1 MISPFDTA
9 SFSLNNK
16 PVGDLKLA
24 LKQDSTQ
31 GIKTV
36 AKQFEAMFL
45 NIMLRGMRSGG
56 GNSLLDNNETKLY
69 TEQLDQQFAQKIAD
83 GPGIGLADALVKQI
97 TRSQT
102 LAAPNLDTPTTAIP
116 LKKDEAAKSFALPG
130 TASTAL
136 PLQRNEPAGSFNLP
150 APLSPIPLS
159 PGPRSAPGNAKEFVS
174 QFWPAA
180 VAAGRELGVPA
191 KGLMAQAALESG
203 WGKRDIKLADGGTSH
218 NLFGIKANKGW
229 DGPVAEVATTE
240 YVNGEP
246 TQRVERFRAYASFEA
261 GFQDYVSLMK
271 NSPRYSKLLNMG
283 DAHQYAQG
291 LQQAGYATDPR
302 YAAKLSSLIQGK
314 ALRAVA

>member
-56 GNSLLDNNETKLY
+56 GNSLLDNGETRLY

-102 LAAPNLDTPTTAIP
+102 LAAPSLDAPTTTIP

-130 TASTAL
+130 SASTAL
-136 PLQRNEPAGSFNLP
+136 PLQRNEPTGSFNLP
-150 APLSPIPLS
+150 APLSPA
-159 PGPRSAPGNAKEFVS
+159 PRSAPETAKEFVS

-180 VAAGRELGVPA
+180 VAAARELGVPP

-203 WGKRDIKLADGGTSH
+203 WGKRDIKLADGSTSH

-229 DGPVAEVATTE
+229 DGPVAQVTTTE